1 MKINFLAS
9 RKISTLL
16 LKREARSINTL
27 KTGSNQMFFHQ
38 TDSKKLMPNWAF
50 FPMTLGLL
58 FLGIPNSGKAE
69 ESVNQALPPSPDTGT
84 PEEEVL
90 PGGTRDSSLMTKIC
104 GEPNQEIAYL
114 LGDKNREFTLSA
126 YPTFWFYIPNQLE
139 KVAQLKFQVKELQTG
154 KKVYHRAVSPSKM
167 AGVIGISIPPEPEYA
182 VVTNTNYSWSIEADC
197 MNSNYESVMLLEG
210 WLHRL
215 PLNPDLQN
223 QLAAV
228 PDIEKHTV
236 YFQHDLLYDALNDL
250 AQLRIAEP
258 NNSQFKN
265 SWNELLVELGWRDL
279 GQGFKS
285 IADDTV
291 PYSMLK
297 RI

>member
-1 MKINFLAS
+1 
-9 RKISTLL
+9 
-16 LKREARSINTL
+16 
-27 KTGSNQMFFHQ
+27 MFFHQ
-38 TDSKKLMPNWAF
+38 TGSKKQIQNWAF
-50 FPMTLGLL
+50 SLVTLSLL
-58 FLGIPNSGKAE
+58 FFSLSNSGKAE
-69 ESVNQALPPSPDTGT
+69 ESGNKALPASPDTGS

-90 PGGTRDSSLMTKIC
+90 PGGTRDSNLRTKIC
-104 GEPNQEIAYL
+104 GEHNQEIAYL

-126 YPTFWFYIPNQLE
+126 YPTFWFYIPNSLE
-139 KVAQLKFQVKELQTG
+139 KVSQLKFEVKELETG
-154 KKVYHRAVSPSKM
+154 KKVYHRTVSATKM
-167 AGVIGISIPPEPEYA
+167 SGVIGISIPPEPQYA
-182 VVTNTNYSWSIEADC
+182 VAPNVNYSWSVEVDC
-197 MNSNYESVMLLEG
+197 KNSNHESVMLLEG

-228 PDIEKHTV
+228 PDTEKHTV